1 MDPSKKLKMIIL
13 TVDLISVI
21 LYLVTDRRRCGITEF
36 LLWWCILCML
46 ITHAMLKYSLDCIKG
61 VIRWPSM
68 SC

>member
-21 LYLVTDRRRCGITEF
+21 LYLVTDRRRCGIAEF

-46 ITHAMLKYSLDCIKG
+46 ITHVMLK
-61 VIRWPSM
+61 
-68 SC
+68 